1 MLHLAEPGL
10 SLVARYRRGDLDTSE
25 IDAHP
30 VLSRWARA
38 AQLGVRAD
46 SAALPE
52 GETGGDLAT
61 RRERLEAVF
70 REESPLLAPM
80 ADELS
85 ARSMLAIVADPEG
98 VILLAR
104 GGGDFNAQ
112 AARVRLAEGTRW
124 SEGARGTNA
133 IGTAIIERRP
143 VAVIGAAHY
152 EERNH
157 GLFCY
162 ATPIRDPYGRLVAVL
177 DVTGAAEQH
186 SSAVAIAV
194 QAAGGALERALELR
208 EYAAVTPGGYAVVER
223 MLLRTTSPALL
234 VRADGAVLSMNP
246 AARAVLGLS
255 DAPEA
260 RLSGPRD
267 PRLAFSREARMA
279 TSFGLTAEHVFGI
292 TGDALRSLVCAPH
305 PQKARFE
312 TATGQRFTLDV
323 EPIVG
328 SQGRLLSFVVYL
340 DPERAPAAPRPA
352 PAPRRPPPLPPA
364 FDAILGT
371 DPDLVHAKQMAARFA
386 PTPLP
391 VLILAETGTGKELF
405 ARATHAAGARSKGP
419 FVALNCG
426 GLAPGLLESELFG
439 HAPGAFTGAQRGG
452 AMGKLAAADGG
463 TLFLDEIAEMPPP
476 LQATL
481 LRVLED
487 GSYYRVGEPRARRAD
502 FRLICAT
509 CRDLPRLVA
518 TGGFRQDLFF
528 RIQGATI
535 LIPPLRARADRLVLA
550 RGLLARLA
558 AESQVP
564 CPELADDAVAW
575 ILEHDWPGNVRELK
589 SALAHAIVMSDGAGV
604 VDAACFP
611 RPLLLDARLD
621 AALSRG
627 PLRDARRPPP
637 PEGAESPAA
646 GAAAPAPRSRDAIL
660 DAAMDEALRE
670 SAGNVSEAARRL
682 GVARSTLYRRVPRR
696 PKGE

>member
-1 MLHLAEPGL
+1 MLHLAEPGR
-10 SLVARYRRGDLDTSE
+10 SVVDRFHEGDLERSE
-25 IDAHP
+25 VDAHP
-30 VLSRWARA
+30 VLSRWARS
-38 AQLGVRAD
+38 AQLGVRPD

-52 GETGGDLAT
+52 GATGGDLAL

-70 REESPLLAPM
+70 REESPILAPM

-104 GGGDFNAQ
+104 GGGDFNAH

-133 IGTAIIERRP
+133 IGTAIVERRP

-152 EERNH
+152 EERNR

-162 ATPIRDPYGRLVAVL
+162 AMPIHDPYGHLVAVL

-186 SSAVAIAV
+186 SPAVAIAV
-194 QAAGGALERALELR
+194 QAAGVALERALALR
-208 EYAAVTPGGYAVVER
+208 EYAAATPGGYAVVER
-223 MLLRTTSPALL
+223 MLLRTSTPALL
-234 VRADGAVLSMNP
+234 VQSSGGILAMNP
-246 AARAVLGLS
+246 AARAALGLE
-255 DAPEA
+255 DTRDNRQP
-260 RLSGPRD
+260 LPR
-267 PRLAFSREARMA
+267 
-279 TSFGLTAEHVFGI
+279 GLLAEHVFGI
-292 TGDALRSLVCAPH
+292 SAEALRAMVLSPG
-305 PQKARFE
+305 PQQARFE
-312 TATGQRFTLDV
+312 TATGRYRLDV

-328 SQGRLLSFVVYL
+328 SQGRLLSFIVYL
-340 DPERAPAAPRPA
+340 EAERVAAVSRPVAPV
-352 PAPRRPPPLPPA
+352 RRPPPLPAA
-364 FDAILGT
+364 FDVILGT
-371 DPDLVHAKQMAARFA
+371 DPDLVAAKQMAARFA

-391 VLILAETGTGKELF
+391 VLLLAETGTGKELF
-405 ARATHAAGARSKGP
+405 ARATHAASARAKGP

-426 GLAPGLLESELFG
+426 GLAPSLLESELFG

-452 AMGKLAAADGG
+452 SMGKLAAADGG
-463 TLFLDEIAEMPPP
+463 TLFLDEIAEMPPA

-487 GSYYRVGEPRARRAD
+487 GSYYRVGEPRARKAD
-502 FRLICAT
+502 FRLVCAT

-518 TGGFRQDLFF
+518 SGGFRRDLFF

-535 LIPPLRARADRLVLA
+535 TIPPLRGRADRLVLA
-550 RGLLARLA
+550 RGLLGKLA

-589 SALAHAIVMSDGAGV
+589 SALAHAIVMSDGTGV
-604 VDAACFP
+604 VDAGCFP
-611 RPLLLDARLD
+611 RPILLDPRLEQ
-621 AALSRG
+621 AASSRLL
-627 PLRDARRPPP
+627 PRDDWQSRPR
-637 PEGAESPAA
+637 EQPAA
-646 GAAAPAPRSRDAIL
+646 PMSREAIL
-660 DAAMDEALRE
+660 DAAMDAALRE

-682 GVARSTLYRRVPRR
+682 GVARSTLYRRVPRKL
-696 PKGE
+696 KGE